1 MSKNKD
7 AIVKSSRET
16 TKGKKAKARKIKPM
30 VVINFKTYES
40 STGQDALKLAMIC
53 DDVARESDV
62 EIIIC
67 VQAADIFRIRQHVSI
82 PVFAQHIDPIEP
94 GSHTGMILPQS
105 IKQAGAEG
113 TLLNHSENRLRIDV
127 LEASIRAAK
136 KAELT
141 TIVCANDA
149 IVGQAVYSME
159 PDFVAVEPPE
169 LIGGKT
175 SVSNAK
181 PEIIKNSVNRICKL
195 GGYHKVLVG
204 AGVKTNEDIKKSIE
218 LGARGVL
225 LASGITKAKK
235 PGKILRD
242 MVKGI

>member
-1 MSKNKD
+1 MARRS
-7 AIVKSSRET
+7 KSSKENT
-16 TKGKKAKARKIKPM
+16 GKKRNPKSKFRTMI
-30 VVINFKTYES
+30 VINFKTYES
-40 STGQDALKLAMIC
+40 STGQEALKLAMAC
-53 DDVARESDV
+53 DEVAKETDA
-62 EIIIC
+62 EIIIS
-67 VQAADIFRIRQHVSI
+67 VQAADIFRISQHVSI

-105 IKQAGAEG
+105 IAQAGAEG

-127 LEASIRAAK
+127 LETSIKAAK
-136 KAELT
+136 QAGLK

-159 PDFVAVEPPE
+159 PDLVAVEPPE
-169 LIGGKT
+169 LIGGNI

-181 PEIIKNSVNRICKL
+181 PEIIKSSVNKICRL

-204 AGVKTNEDIKKSIE
+204 AGVKTNADIKRSIE

-225 LASGITKAKK
+225 LASGITKAKN
-235 PGKILRD
+235 PGKILRELV
-242 MVKGI
+242 MNL